1 MDASQ
6 IYILTSVIILLVI
19 AAIVIFARKNSK
31 KKKQETITP
40 LAGIAFGFIL
50 LGILFSDS
58 RLIGYS
64 LMGIGIIL
72 AVVDIVVRMKKRK

>member
-1 MDASQ
+1 M
-6 IYILTSVIILLVI
+6 YILTSVVILLII
-19 AAIVIFARKNSK
+19 AVIVIFARKNSK
-31 KKKQETITP
+31 KKKRETITP
-40 LAGIAFGFIL
+40 LAGLAFGFIL

-64 LMGIGIIL
+64 LMGIGVVL